1 MRFLE
6 NIQQDAKL
14 FLYIYILLMAF
25 RIAFLL
31 IYSGQLGSARAEDVA
46 EALWLG
52 ARISLKTT
60 AFLVAFPFV
69 FGTVPYAVWGR
80 WPVARIRAVL
90 GSVAVGLMTL
100 LFVIRIPYYE
110 IFHQGFNIMLFN
122 GMKDDKAAIWDTA
135 VQQYQFWPRLLGAIL
150 LMALFI
156 WLLQKVLRTPVWQPH
171 RHVRIWTGLAIVF
184 VPVFAIFCRFGG
196 AFHSDSGVPWES
208 AARTRYVVLNEAIL
222 DDGQALY
229 RAYSTHKRATEKAL
243 RPISGEELEEA
254 IAQLGG
260 HPEAD
265 SIEAAFSRRTTST
278 LLAKRPHH
286 VVVILGENYALWP
299 LLPEYRALGL
309 AKTGEWLEA
318 NGAHTYHFLPNGN
331 GTMTSLNGFL
341 TGLPDV
347 GLYVNYTMG
356 KHGHLDGLGIGAT
369 MKRMGYKTVFWYG
382 GLRSWQ
388 DIEHFTLR
396 EGFDEFHCADEL
408 PDQGESSSWGV
419 PDGVLFGGIREQ
431 MKYDADDTFY
441 FILTTSNHPPFA
453 YDVDAEGFPRDEVSA
468 KLPPSIPTDKAT
480 MDQLGHIWYADKV
493 MGDFIRQVQQDD
505 SSTLFVVTG
514 DHAER
519 FNFASDV
526 SLWALSG
533 IPCYFYGDGVRRD
546 LLDEQMAGSHLQ
558 IAPTLAELILPTGSA
573 YASLLPPLMESDRAF
588 NHRLYIEDG
597 EIGEQK
603 DLADDAFRQEI
614 EAARTVA
621 SWVVMHDK

>member
-1 MRFLE
+1 M
-6 NIQQDAKL
+6 QQDAKL
-14 FLYIYILLMAF
+14 FLYIYILLMVF

-31 IYSGQLGSARAEDVA
+31 IYSGQLSEARAEDVA
-46 EALWLG
+46 AALWLG

-60 AFLVAFPFV
+60 AFPFV
-69 FGTVPYAVWGR
+69 FGTIPYAIWGR
-80 WPVARIRAVL
+80 WPAGRIRAIL

-110 IFHQGFNIMLFN
+110 IFHQGYNIMLFN
-122 GMKDDKAAIWDTA
+122 GMKDDKWAIWDTA
-135 VQQYQFWPRLLGAIL
+135 VKQYQFWPRLLEAVL
-150 LMALFI
+150 LMVLFI
-156 WLLQKVLRTPVWQPH
+156 WLLQKILRTPVWQPQG
-171 RHVRIWTGLAIVF
+171 HVRIWTGLAIVF

-208 AARTRYVVLNEAIL
+208 AARTKYVVLNEAIL

-229 RAYSTHKRATEKAL
+229 CAYSTHERATEKAV
-243 RPISGEELEEA
+243 RPISEEERDAA
-254 IAQLGG
+254 IARLGG
-260 HPEAD
+260 NPDAD
-265 SIEAAFSRRTTST
+265 SIEEAFTRRTMAAP
-278 LLAKRPHH
+278 LARRPRH
-286 VVVILGENYALWP
+286 VIVILGENYALWP

-341 TGLPDV
+341 TGLPDI

-356 KHGHLDGLGIGAT
+356 LHGRPDGLGIGT
-369 MKRMGYKTVFWYG
+369 MMKKMGYKTVFWYG

-408 PDQGESSSWGV
+408 PEQGKSSSWGA
-419 PDGVLFGGIREQ
+419 PDGVLFDGIRER
-431 MKYDADDTFY
+431 MKYDA
-441 FILTTSNHPPFA
+441 
-453 YDVDAEGFPRDEVSA
+453 EGFLRDEVAA

-493 MGDFIRQVQQDD
+493 MGEFIRQVQKDD
-505 SSTLFVVTG
+505 PSTLFVVTG

-519 FNFASDV
+519 FNFATDV

-533 IPCYFYGDGVRRD
+533 IPCYFYGDGVRQD
-546 LLDEQMAGSHLQ
+546 FLDEQMAGSHLQ
-558 IAPTLAELILPTGSA
+558 IAPTLAELIQPTGRP
-573 YASLLPPLMESDRAF
+573 YTSLLPPLMKSERAF

-603 DLADDAFRQEI
+603 NLTDEDFRDDI
-614 EAARTVA
+614 EAARTIA
-621 SWVVMHDK
+621 SWVVMHDQ

>member
-1 MRFLE
+1 M
-6 NIQQDAKL
+6 
-14 FLYIYILLMAF
+14 YIYILLMVF

-31 IYSGQLGSARAEDVA
+31 IYSGQLSEARAEDVA
-46 EALWLG
+46 AALWLG

-69 FGTVPYAVWGR
+69 FGTIPYAIWGR
-80 WPVARIRAVL
+80 WPAGRIRAIL

-110 IFHQGFNIMLFN
+110 IFHQGYNIMLFN
-122 GMKDDKAAIWDTA
+122 GMKDDKWAIWDTA
-135 VQQYQFWPRLLGAIL
+135 VKQYQFWPRLLEAVL
-150 LMALFI
+150 LMVLFI
-156 WLLQKVLRTPVWQPH
+156 WLLQKILRTPVWQPQG
-171 RHVRIWTGLAIVF
+171 HVRIWTGLAIVF

-208 AARTRYVVLNEAIL
+208 AARTKYVVLNEAIL

-229 RAYSTHKRATEKAL
+229 CAYSTHERATEKAV
-243 RPISGEELEEA
+243 RPISEEERDAA
-254 IAQLGG
+254 IARLGG
-260 HPEAD
+260 NPDAD
-265 SIEAAFSRRTTST
+265 SIEEAFTRRTMAAP
-278 LLAKRPHH
+278 LARRPRH
-286 VVVILGENYALWP
+286 VIVILGENYALWP

-341 TGLPDV
+341 TGLPDI

-356 KHGHLDGLGIGAT
+356 LHGRPDGLGIGT
-369 MKRMGYKTVFWYG
+369 MMKKMGYKTVFWYG

-408 PDQGESSSWGV
+408 PEQGKSSSWGA
-419 PDGVLFGGIREQ
+419 PDGVLFDGIRER
-431 MKYDADDTFY
+431 MKYDA
-441 FILTTSNHPPFA
+441 
-453 YDVDAEGFPRDEVSA
+453 EGFLRDEVAA

-493 MGDFIRQVQQDD
+493 MGEFIRQVQKDD
-505 SSTLFVVTG
+505 PSTLFVVTG

-519 FNFASDV
+519 FNFATDV

-533 IPCYFYGDGVRRD
+533 IPCYFYGDGVRQD
-546 LLDEQMAGSHLQ
+546 FLDEQMAGSHLQ
-558 IAPTLAELILPTGSA
+558 IAPTLAELIQPTGRP
-573 YASLLPPLMESDRAF
+573 YTSLLPPLMKSERAF

-603 DLADDAFRQEI
+603 NLTDEDFRDDI
-614 EAARTVA
+614 EAARTIA
-621 SWVVMHDK
+621 SWVVMHDQ

>member
-1 MRFLE
+1 M
-6 NIQQDAKL
+6 QQDAKL
-14 FLYIYILLMAF
+14 FLYIYILLMVF

-31 IYSGQLGSARAEDVA
+31 IYSGQLSEARAEDVA
-46 EALWLG
+46 AALWLG

-69 FGTVPYAVWGR
+69 FGTIPYAIWGR
-80 WPVARIRAVL
+80 WPAGRIRAIL

-110 IFHQGFNIMLFN
+110 IFHQGYNIMLFN
-122 GMKDDKAAIWDTA
+122 GMKDDKWAIWDTA
-135 VQQYQFWPRLLGAIL
+135 VKQYQFWPRLLEAVL
-150 LMALFI
+150 LMVLFI
-156 WLLQKVLRTPVWQPH
+156 WLLQKILRTPVWQPQG
-171 RHVRIWTGLAIVF
+171 HVRIWTGLAIVF

-208 AARTRYVVLNEAIL
+208 AARTKYVVLNEAIL

-229 RAYSTHKRATEKAL
+229 RAYSTHERATEKAV
-243 RPISGEELEEA
+243 RPISEEERDAA
-254 IAQLGG
+254 IARLGG
-260 HPEAD
+260 NPDAD
-265 SIEAAFSRRTTST
+265 SIEEAFTRRTMAAP
-278 LLAKRPHH
+278 LARRPRH
-286 VVVILGENYALWP
+286 VIVILGENYALWP

-341 TGLPDV
+341 TGLPDI

-356 KHGHLDGLGIGAT
+356 LHGRPDGLGIGT
-369 MKRMGYKTVFWYG
+369 MMKKMGYKTVFWYG

-408 PDQGESSSWGV
+408 PEQGKSSSWGA
-419 PDGVLFGGIREQ
+419 PDGVLFDGIRER
-431 MKYDADDTFY
+431 MKYDA
-441 FILTTSNHPPFA
+441 
-453 YDVDAEGFPRDEVSA
+453 EGFLRDEVAA

-493 MGDFIRQVQQDD
+493 MGEFIRQVQKDD
-505 SSTLFVVTG
+505 PSTLFVVTG

-519 FNFASDV
+519 FNFATDV

-533 IPCYFYGDGVRRD
+533 IPCYFYGDGVRQD
-546 LLDEQMAGSHLQ
+546 FLDEQMAGSHLQ
-558 IAPTLAELILPTGSA
+558 IAPTLAELIQPTGRP
-573 YASLLPPLMESDRAF
+573 YTSLLPPLMKSERAF

-603 DLADDAFRQEI
+603 NLTDEDFRDDI
-614 EAARTVA
+614 EAARTIA
-621 SWVVMHDK
+621 SWVVMHDQ